1 MCYLLSFEINH
12 DANNAKSL
20 KTFAGAH
27 SLGKDSQG
35 SGQGNTREG
44 SGRVKEMCGV
54 VTSGTNRILSV
65 GELLRTVVVVLKHA
79 FTQEG
84 RSPQICT
91 VYQGVTF

>member
-1 MCYLLSFEINH
+1 MMQTMQKALKLLLEQ
-12 DANNAKSL
+12 
-20 KTFAGAH
+20 

-65 GELLRTVVVVLKHA
+65 GESLYSNMLLRKRPTAHPTHRNTSL
-79 FTQEG
+79 
-84 RSPQICT
+84 SS
-91 VYQGVTF
+91 